1 MSKVLIYKLTP
12 NRTSQELTLGEYAAA
27 GFLSAIPTTLVTAP
41 VERAKVLLQVC
52 SNLNSSYYPGLRNLV
67 CVQIQGQGQGGP
79 QYNGVFDVVKH
90 LYKEGGVR
98 SVFRGSTATV
108 LRDGPGSAAYVLRFP
123 SD

>member
-52 SNLNSSYYPGLRNLV
+52 SKLNCSYHLELRNLV
-67 CVQIQGQGQGGP
+67 CV
-79 QYNGVFDVVKH
+79 
-90 LYKEGGVR
+90 
-98 SVFRGSTATV
+98 
-108 LRDGPGSAAYVLRFP
+108 
-123 SD
+123 